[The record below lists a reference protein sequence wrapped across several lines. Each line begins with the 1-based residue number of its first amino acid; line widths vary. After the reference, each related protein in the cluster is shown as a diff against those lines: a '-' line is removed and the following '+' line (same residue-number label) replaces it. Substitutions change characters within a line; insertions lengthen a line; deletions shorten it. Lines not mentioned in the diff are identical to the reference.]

1 MGVRMND
8 NLTSEQ
14 VTAITHAWMDCMAT
28 AYIGEVD
35 VDLGSLAEASRDSM
49 EELEAAFPWL
59 NEKRV

>member
-1 MGVRMND
+1 
-8 NLTSEQ
+8 
-14 VTAITHAWMDCMAT
+14 MAT

-59 NEKRV
+59 NEKRG

>member
-1 MGVRMND
+1 MPD

-14 VTAITHAWMDCMAT
+14 VTAITHAWMDCMAA
-28 AYIGEVD
+28 AYMGDVD
-35 VDLGSLAEASRDSM
+35 VDLGGLAEASRDSM

>member
-1 MGVRMND
+1 MPD

-14 VTAITHAWMDCMAT
+14 VTAITNEWIDCMSA
-28 AYIGEVD
+28 AYMGEVD
-35 VDLGSLAEASRDSM
+35 VDLGGLAEASRDSM